1 MGKLGQRML
10 KVHSLF
16 KPPKGML
23 VKEENEC
30 VYHRRAVA
38 NAEAAKKREWTA
50 VGGNQVVEWW
60 WFIA

>member
-1 MGKLGQRML
+1 ML